1 MRCGVRALWH
11 NVPMNILLLVAAL
24 LIILAGAEA
33 FTNALEHLG
42 DRLGIS
48 EGVTGSIFAAVGT
61 ALPETMVPVVAVFAA
76 TSGQPAHLGEE
87 VGVGAILGAPM
98 MLSTLTLF
106 MMALFVSPQRGWR
119 GALNPEPTGLRR
131 DLGWFLIAFGLSTV
145 ALFVPHHITLA
156 RIGIGLM
163 LVTLYFLYVMVTL
176 RASAALVAEGHGT
189 EAGHAL
195 YLSKTGL
202 PTKMQVILIQLAIGL
217 GMIVFGAS
225 LFVDGIEGL
234 SHWLGISA
242 LILSLLVVPIAT
254 ELPEKINSI
263 LWVRRGKDTL
273 AFGNIT
279 GALVFQGSLLPAIGV
294 MLTPWSPSPPVL
306 LGAGLTLLAGGYT
319 YLLVRRGV
327 TLRPYHFLFNGLCYG
342 AYFFA
347 LT

>member
-1 MRCGVRALWH
+1 
-11 NVPMNILLLVAAL
+11 MNILLLIAAL
-24 LIILAGAEA
+24 IIILAGAEA

-61 ALPETMVPVVAVFAA
+61 ALPEAMVPIVAVFAA
-76 TSGQPAHLGEE
+76 ASGKPAHLGEE

-106 MMALFVSPQRGWR
+106 LMAVFVSPQRGWQ
-119 GALNPEPTGLRR
+119 GALQPEPSGIRR
-131 DLGWFLIAFGLSTV
+131 DLVWFLAAFGLSCV
-145 ALFVPHHITLA
+145 ALFVPHHITLV
-156 RIGIGLM
+156 RVGIALI
-163 LVTLYFLYVMVTL
+163 LITLYFLYVLVTL

-195 YLSKTGL
+195 YLSKAGL
-202 PTKMQVILIQLAIGL
+202 PVQMPVILLQLAIGL

-263 LWVRRGKDTL
+263 LWIRRGKDTL

-294 MLTPWSPSPPVL
+294 LLTPWSPSFPVL
-306 LGAGLTLLAGGYT
+306 LGAGLTLLAGTYT
-319 YLLVRRGV
+319 YLLVIRGV
-327 TLRPYHFLFNGLCYG
+327 VLRPYHFAVNGLCY
-342 AYFFA
+342 ATYFFA

>member
-1 MRCGVRALWH
+1 MD
-11 NVPMNILLLVAAL
+11 IFL
-24 LIILAGAEA
+24 LIVALIVILAGAEA

-61 ALPETMVPVVAVFAA
+61 ALPEAMVPIVAIFSTA
-76 TSGQPAHLGEE
+76 TSGAPAQLGEE

-106 MMALFVSPQRGWR
+106 IMALFVSPQRGWR
-119 GALNPEPTGLRR
+119 GALTPEPTGLRR
-131 DLGWFLIAFGLSTV
+131 DLRWFLISFGLSAV

-156 RIGIGLM
+156 RIGIGM
-163 LVTLYFLYVMVTL
+163 ALVTLYFLYVMVTL
-176 RASAALVAEGHGT
+176 RASADLVAEGHGT
-189 EAGHAL
+189 EAEHAL
-195 YLSKTGL
+195 YLSKTSL
-202 PTKMQVILIQLAIGL
+202 PTNMPVILIQLALGL
-217 GMIVFGAS
+217 GMIVFGAN

-234 SHWLGISA
+234 SHWLDISA
-242 LILSLLVVPIAT
+242 LILSLLIIPVAT

-263 LWVRRGKDTL
+263 LWIRRRKDTL

-294 MLTPWSPSPPVL
+294 LLTPWSPSPPVL

-319 YLLVRRGV
+319 YLLVQRGV

>member
-1 MRCGVRALWH
+1 MD
-11 NVPMNILLLVAAL
+11 IFL
-24 LIILAGAEA
+24 LIVALIVILAGAEA

-61 ALPETMVPVVAVFAA
+61 ALPEAMVPIVAIFSTA
-76 TSGQPAHLGEE
+76 TSGAPAQLGEE

-106 MMALFVSPQRGWR
+106 IMALFVSPQRGWR
-119 GALNPEPTGLRR
+119 GALTPEPTGLRR
-131 DLGWFLIAFGLSTV
+131 DLRWFLISFGLSAV

-156 RIGIGLM
+156 RIGIGM
-163 LVTLYFLYVMVTL
+163 ALVTLYFLYVMVTL
-176 RASAALVAEGHGT
+176 RASADLVAEGHGT
-189 EAGHAL
+189 EAEHAL
-195 YLSKTGL
+195 YLSKASL
-202 PTKMQVILIQLAIGL
+202 PTNMPVILIQLALGL
-217 GMIVFGAS
+217 GMIVFGAN

-234 SHWLGISA
+234 SHWLDISA
-242 LILSLLVVPIAT
+242 LILSLLIVPVAT

-263 LWVRRGKDTL
+263 LWIRRRKDTL

-294 MLTPWSPSPPVL
+294 LLTPWSPSPPVL

-319 YLLVRRGV
+319 YLLVQRGV

>member
-1 MRCGVRALWH
+1 
-11 NVPMNILLLVAAL
+11 MNILLLVAAL
-24 LIILAGAEA
+24 IIILAGAEA

-61 ALPETMVPVVAVFAA
+61 ALPEAMVPIVAVFAA
-76 TSGQPAHLGEE
+76 ASGKPAHLGEE

-106 MMALFVSPQRGWR
+106 LMAVFVSPQRGWQ
-119 GALNPEPTGLRR
+119 GALQPEPSGLRR
-131 DLGWFLIAFGLSTV
+131 DLGWFLAAFGLSCV
-145 ALFVPHHITLA
+145 ALFVPHHITLV
-156 RIGIGLM
+156 RVGIALI
-163 LVTLYFLYVMVTL
+163 LITLYFLYVLVTL

-202 PTKMQVILIQLAIGL
+202 PVQMPVILVQLAIGL

-263 LWVRRGKDTL
+263 LWIRRGKDTL

-294 MLTPWSPSPPVL
+294 LLTPWSPSFPVL
-306 LGAGLTLLAGGYT
+306 LGAGLTLLAGTYT
-319 YLLVRRGV
+319 YLLVIRGV
-327 TLRPYHFLFNGLCYG
+327 ILRPYHFVVNGLCY
-342 AYFFA
+342 ATYFFA

>member
-1 MRCGVRALWH
+1 M
-11 NVPMNILLLVAAL
+11 NVLLLIAAL
-24 LIILAGAEA
+24 IIILAGAEA

-61 ALPETMVPVVAVFAA
+61 ALPEAMVPIVAVFAA
-76 TSGQPAHLGEE
+76 ASGKPVHLGEE

-106 MMALFVSPQRGWR
+106 LMAVFVSPQRGWQ
-119 GALNPEPTGLRR
+119 GALQPEPSGLRR
-131 DLGWFLIAFGLSTV
+131 DLGWFLAAFGLSCV
-145 ALFVPHHITLA
+145 ALFVPHHITLV
-156 RIGIGLM
+156 RVGIALI
-163 LVTLYFLYVMVTL
+163 LITLYFLYVLVTL

-195 YLSKTGL
+195 YLSKAGL
-202 PTKMQVILIQLAIGL
+202 PVQMPVILLQLAIGL

-263 LWVRRGKDTL
+263 LWIRRDKDTL

-294 MLTPWSPSPPVL
+294 LLTPWSPSFPVL
-306 LGAGLTLLAGGYT
+306 LGAGMTLLAGTYT
-319 YLLVRRGV
+319 YLLIIRRV
-327 TLRPYHFLFNGLCYG
+327 TLRPYHFVVNGLCY
-342 AYFFA
+342 ATYFLA

>member
-1 MRCGVRALWH
+1 MD
-11 NVPMNILLLVAAL
+11 IFL
-24 LIILAGAEA
+24 LIVALIVILAGAEA

-61 ALPETMVPVVAVFAA
+61 ALPEAMVPIVAIFSTA
-76 TSGQPAHLGEE
+76 TSGAPAQLGEE

-106 MMALFVSPQRGWR
+106 IMALFVSPQRGWR
-119 GALNPEPTGLRR
+119 GALTPEPTGLRR
-131 DLGWFLIAFGLSTV
+131 DLRWFLISFGLSAV

-156 RIGIGLM
+156 RIGIGM
-163 LVTLYFLYVMVTL
+163 ALVTLYFLYVMVTL
-176 RASAALVAEGHGT
+176 RASADLVAEGHGT
-189 EAGHAL
+189 EAEHAL
-195 YLSKTGL
+195 YLSKTSL
-202 PTKMQVILIQLAIGL
+202 PTNMPVILIQLALGL
-217 GMIVFGAS
+217 GMIVFGAN

-234 SHWLGISA
+234 SHWLDISA
-242 LILSLLVVPIAT
+242 LILSLLIVPVAT

-263 LWVRRGKDTL
+263 LWIRRRKDTL

-294 MLTPWSPSPPVL
+294 LLTPWSPSPPVL

-319 YLLVRRGV
+319 YLLVQRGV

>member
-1 MRCGVRALWH
+1 MD
-11 NVPMNILLLVAAL
+11 IFL
-24 LIILAGAEA
+24 LIVALIVILVGAEA

-61 ALPETMVPVVAVFAA
+61 ALPEAMVPIVAIFSTA
-76 TSGQPAHLGEE
+76 TSGAPAQLGEE

-106 MMALFVSPQRGWR
+106 IMALFVSPQRGWR
-119 GALNPEPTGLRR
+119 GALTPEPTGLRR
-131 DLGWFLIAFGLSTV
+131 DLRWFLISFGLSAV

-156 RIGIGLM
+156 RIGIGM
-163 LVTLYFLYVMVTL
+163 ALVTLYFLYVMVTL
-176 RASAALVAEGHGT
+176 RASADLVAEGHGT
-189 EAGHAL
+189 EAEHAL
-195 YLSKTGL
+195 YLSKTSL
-202 PTKMQVILIQLAIGL
+202 PTNMPVILIQLALGL
-217 GMIVFGAS
+217 GMIVFGAN

-234 SHWLGISA
+234 SHWLDISA
-242 LILSLLVVPIAT
+242 LILSLLIIPVAT

-263 LWVRRGKDTL
+263 LWIRRRKDTL

-294 MLTPWSPSPPVL
+294 LLTPWSPSPPVL

-319 YLLVRRGV
+319 YLLVQRGV

>member
-1 MRCGVRALWH
+1 MD
-11 NVPMNILLLVAAL
+11 IFL
-24 LIILAGAEA
+24 LIVALIVILVGAEA

-61 ALPETMVPVVAVFAA
+61 ALPEAMVPIVAIFSTA
-76 TSGQPAHLGEE
+76 TSGAPAQLGEE

-106 MMALFVSPQRGWR
+106 IMALFVSPQRGWR
-119 GALNPEPTGLRR
+119 GALTPEPTGLRR
-131 DLGWFLIAFGLSTV
+131 DLRWFLISFGLSAVT
-145 ALFVPHHITLA
+145 LFVPHHITLA
-156 RIGIGLM
+156 RIGIGM
-163 LVTLYFLYVMVTL
+163 ALVTLYFLYVMVTL
-176 RASAALVAEGHGT
+176 RASADLVAEGHGT
-189 EAGHAL
+189 EAEHAL
-195 YLSKTGL
+195 YLSKTSL
-202 PTKMQVILIQLAIGL
+202 PTNMPVILIQLALGL
-217 GMIVFGAS
+217 GMIVFGAN

-234 SHWLGISA
+234 SHWLDISA
-242 LILSLLVVPIAT
+242 LILSLLIVPVAT

-263 LWVRRGKDTL
+263 LWIRRRKDTL

-294 MLTPWSPSPPVL
+294 LLTPWSPSPPVL

-319 YLLVRRGV
+319 YLLVQRGV

>member
-1 MRCGVRALWH
+1 
-11 NVPMNILLLVAAL
+11 MNILSLVAAL
-24 LIILAGAEA
+24 IIILAGAEA

-61 ALPETMVPVVAVFAA
+61 ALPETMVPIVAVFAV

-106 MMALFVSPQRGWR
+106 VMALFVSPQRGWR

-131 DLGWFLIAFGLSTV
+131 DLGWFLVAFGLSAI
-145 ALFVPHHITLA
+145 ALFVPHHITLV
-156 RIGIGLM
+156 RIGIGLV

-176 RASAALVAEGHGT
+176 RASAALVADGHGT

-195 YLSKTGL
+195 YLGRIGL
-202 PTKMQVILIQLAIGL
+202 PTQMPAILIQLAIGL

-242 LILSLLVVPIAT
+242 LILSLLLVPVAT

-263 LWVRRGKDTL
+263 LWIRRRKDTL
-273 AFGNIT
+273 AFANIT

-294 MLTPWSPSPPVL
+294 LLTPWSPSPPVL

-327 TLRPYHFLFNGLCYG
+327 TLRPYHFLFNGACYG